1 MVFCMWLLPQPLNS
15 PTDRQLMALSDNF
28 QHHWTISEKC
38 LKNGIALVQ
47 FMDLVLKW
55 PKRRKLVLIYQKVSE
70 ALGAEALGALQVT
83 VERLGQD
90 WRDDSRVQTEQD
102 WG

>member
-1 MVFCMWLLPQPLNS
+1 
-15 PTDRQLMALSDNF
+15 
-28 QHHWTISEKC
+28 
-38 LKNGIALVQ
+38 
-47 FMDLVLKW
+47 MDVVLKW

-83 VERLGQD
+83 MERLGHD
-90 WRDDSRVQTEQD
+90 WKDDSRVQTEQD